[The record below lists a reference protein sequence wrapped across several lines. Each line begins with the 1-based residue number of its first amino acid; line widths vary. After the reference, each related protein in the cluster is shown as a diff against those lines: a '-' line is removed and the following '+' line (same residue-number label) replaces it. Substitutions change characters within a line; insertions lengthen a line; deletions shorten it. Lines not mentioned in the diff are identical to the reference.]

1 MTGPADD
8 SLASRGGS
16 PRGRRAAVLVL
27 VIAGLLMLAPFTVDA
42 YLPSFH
48 AIGDEFGVGQA
59 AVQQTLSLYLVA
71 FASMM
76 LFYGPASDSFGR
88 KRVILL
94 ALLAYAL
101 MTILAA
107 LSQSI
112 GQLVAARV
120 GQGLAAG
127 AGVVI
132 GRALV
137 RDLFAGADAQ
147 RVMANIML
155 VFAAAPAAAPII
167 GGWLHE
173 WFGWRSVFWF
183 LLGFSLLLGL
193 AVWRL
198 LPETVEAR
206 HRQSFAPAFVLK
218 SYAKALSHPRYM
230 QLIVVFALL
239 FGGMFLYVAAAP
251 AILID
256 HLGQEETDFWKFF
269 VPLVTGLILGS
280 RLTRWL
286 AGRMSMTA
294 TMGLGLALTGL
305 AVVYNLVQAALQPPD
320 VVHGV
325 WLTVT
330 PITLYVMGMAT
341 TMPALN
347 LVALDYWPE
356 QRGLASALQGATQM
370 AFAGLVSGVMVAW
383 LAGSLFA
390 LAVGMA
396 VLYLAALA
404 LWLRW
409 LVGAQR
415 RRQHEKGP
423 LP

>member
-1 MTGPADD
+1 MSAPVDETP
-8 SLASRGGS
+8 
-16 PRGRRAAVLVL
+16 PQGRRAAVLIL

-48 AIGDEFGVGQA
+48 AIAGEFGVGQA
-59 AVQQTLSLYLVA
+59 AVQQTLSLYLIA

-76 LFYGPASDSFGR
+76 LFYGPAADSFGR

-101 MTILAA
+101 MTVWAA
-107 LSQSI
+107 LAQSLF
-112 GQLVAARV
+112 QLIAARA

-147 RVMANIML
+147 RVMANVML

-183 LLGFSLLLGL
+183 LLGFALLL
-193 AVWRL
+193 AVSIWRL
-198 LPETVEAR
+198 LPETVPMEA
-206 HRQSFAPAFVLK
+206 RQSFAPRFVARSYLRAF
-218 SYAKALSHPRYM
+218 AHPRYM
-230 QLIVVFALL
+230 QLILVFALL

-256 HLGQEETDFWKFF
+256 HLGQRETDFWKFF
-269 VPLVTGLILGS
+269 VPLVTGLIIGS

-286 AGRMSMTA
+286 AGRLSMTA
-294 TMGLGLALTGL
+294 TMALGLSISGL
-305 AVVYNLVQAALQPPD
+305 AVLYNLLQVSLQPAD
-320 VVHGV
+320 QMHGV

-347 LVALDYWPE
+347 ITALDYWPA

-370 AFAGLVSGVMVAW
+370 AFAGIVSGVLVAQ
-383 LAGSLFA
+383 LADSLLA
-390 LAVGMA
+390 LAIGMA
-396 VLYLAALA
+396 SLYLAALA
-404 LWLRW
+404 LWGVWWRTDRVMASGGNARL
-409 LVGAQR
+409 
-415 RRQHEKGP
+415 
-423 LP
+423 

>member
-1 MTGPADD
+1 MNGPAEEFH
-8 SLASRGGS
+8 STAEQS
-16 PRGRRAAVLVL
+16 PQGRRAAVLVL

-59 AVQQTLSLYLVA
+59 AIQQTLSLYLLA
-71 FASMM
+71 FGSMM

-94 ALLAYAL
+94 ALLVYAV
-101 MTILAA
+101 MTVLAA

-112 GQLVAARV
+112 GQLLAARV

-127 AGVVI
+127 AGVVV

-183 LLGFSLLLGL
+183 LVGFALLLVI

-198 LPETVEAR
+198 LPETVAHR
-206 HRQSFAPAFVLK
+206 DRQSFAPAFVLK
-218 SYAKALSHPRYM
+218 SYARALSHPRYM
-230 QLIVVFALL
+230 QLIIVFALL

-256 HLGQEETDFWKFF
+256 HLGQDETDFWKFF

-280 RLTRWL
+280 RVTRWL
-286 AGRMSMTA
+286 AGRLSMA
-294 TMGLGLALTGL
+294 GTMAVGLALTGV
-305 AVVYNLVQAALQPPD
+305 AVGYNLVQAWVPPAD

-330 PITLYVMGMAT
+330 PITLYVMGMAI

-347 LVALDYWPE
+347 ITALDYWPA

-370 AFAGLVSGVMVAW
+370 GFAGVVSGVMVAW
-383 LAGSLFA
+383 LADSLFA

-396 VLYLAALA
+396 GLYGMALL
-404 LWLRW
+404 LWFYWWRNRH
-409 LVGAQR
+409 G
-415 RRQHEKGP
+415 
-423 LP
+423 

>member
-1 MTGPADD
+1 MNAPADETSVRAD
-8 SLASRGGS
+8 DS

-48 AIGDEFGVGQA
+48 AMADEFGVGQA
-59 AVQQTLSLYLVA
+59 AIQQTLSLYLLA
-71 FASMM
+71 FGSMM

-101 MTILAA
+101 MTVFAA
-107 LSQSI
+107 LSQGI
-112 GQLVAARV
+112 GQLIAARV

-147 RVMANIML
+147 RVMANVML
-155 VFAAAPAAAPII
+155 IFASAPAAAPII

-183 LLGFSLLLGL
+183 LLGFSLLLVI
-193 AVWRL
+193 AIWRL
-198 LPETVEAR
+198 LPETVAQR
-206 HRQSFAPAFVLK
+206 DRQSFALRFVLK
-218 SYAKALSHPRYM
+218 SYARALSHPRYM
-230 QLIVVFALL
+230 QLVVVFALL

-256 HLGQEETDFWKFF
+256 HLGQDETDFWKFF
-269 VPLVTGLILGS
+269 VPLVAGLILGS
-280 RLTRWL
+280 RLTNWL
-286 AGRMSMTA
+286 AGRLSMTG
-294 TMGLGLALTGL
+294 TMALGLGLTGL
-305 AVVYNLVQAALQPPD
+305 AVVYNLIQAWVQPAD
-320 VVHGV
+320 VTHGI

-347 LVALDYWPE
+347 ITALDYWPA

-383 LAGSLFA
+383 LADSLFA

-396 VLYLAALA
+396 CLYLAALG
-404 LWLRW
+404 LWLVWYRSAKAE
-409 LVGAQR
+409 VPA
-415 RRQHEKGP
+415 
-423 LP
+423 

>member
-1 MTGPADD
+1 MSGPVDD
-8 SLASRGGS
+8 SLSPAVES
-16 PRGRRAAVLVL
+16 PRGRRAAILVL

-59 AVQQTLSLYLVA
+59 AIQQTLSLYLLA
-71 FASMM
+71 FGSMM

-101 MTILAA
+101 MTVFAA

-147 RVMANIML
+147 RVMANVML
-155 VFAAAPAAAPII
+155 IFAAAPAAAPII

-183 LLGFSLLLGL
+183 LVGFSLLLMI

-198 LPETVEAR
+198 LPETVAA
-206 HRQSFAPAFVLK
+206 HPRQSFAPAFVLR
-218 SYAKALSHPRYM
+218 SYARALSHPRYM

-256 HLGQEETDFWKFF
+256 HLGQSETDFWKFF

-286 AGRMSMTA
+286 AGRLSMTG
-294 TMGLGLALTGL
+294 TMALGLCLTGL
-305 AVVYNLVQAALQPPD
+305 AVIYNLVQAWVQPPD
-320 VVHGV
+320 VTHGV

-347 LVALDYWPE
+347 ITALDYWPA

-370 AFAGLVSGVMVAW
+370 AFAGVVSGLMVAW
-383 LAGSLFA
+383 LADSLVA
-390 LAVGMA
+390 LAIGMA
-396 VLYLAALA
+396 VLYAAALLLWIRWWLADARRPARCRA
-404 LWLRW
+404 LR
-409 LVGAQR
+409 
-415 RRQHEKGP
+415 
-423 LP
+423 

>member
-1 MTGPADD
+1 MSVPVGD
-8 SLASRGGS
+8 SARTDNA
-16 PRGRRAAVLVL
+16 PRGRAAAVLIL

-48 AIGDEFGVGQA
+48 AMAAEFGVGQA
-59 AVQQTLSLYLVA
+59 AIQQTLSLYLLA
-71 FASMM
+71 FGSMM

-101 MTILAA
+101 MTVFAA

-112 GQLVAARV
+112 GQLIAARV

-147 RVMANIML
+147 RVMSNVML
-155 VFAAAPAAAPII
+155 IFAAAPAAAPII

-183 LLGFSLLLGL
+183 LLGFSLLLVV
-193 AVWRL
+193 AIWQL
-198 LPETVEAR
+198 LPETVAHR
-206 HRQSFAPAFVLK
+206 DRQSFAPRFVLK
-218 SYAKALSHPRYM
+218 SYARALAHPRYM
-230 QLIVVFALL
+230 QLVVVFALL

-251 AILID
+251 VILID
-256 HLGQEETDFWKFF
+256 HLGQDETDFWKFF

-280 RLTRWL
+280 RLTNWL
-286 AGRMSMTA
+286 AGRLSMTG
-294 TMGLGLALTGL
+294 TMALGLGLTGL
-305 AVVYNLVQAALQPPD
+305 AVVYNLIQAWVQPPD
-320 VVHGV
+320 VTHGV

-347 LVALDYWPE
+347 ITALDYWPA

-370 AFAGLVSGVMVAW
+370 AFAGLVSGLMVAW
-383 LAGSLFA
+383 LADSLFA

-396 VLYLAALA
+396 VLYLAALS
-404 LWLRW
+404 LWFFWWREGRHLAS
-409 LVGAQR
+409 G
-415 RRQHEKGP
+415 
-423 LP
+423 

>member
-1 MTGPADD
+1 MNEPVDD
-8 SLASRGGS
+8 SLSPAVES
-16 PRGRRAAVLVL
+16 PRGRRAAILVL

-59 AVQQTLSLYLVA
+59 AIQQTLSLYLLA
-71 FASMM
+71 FGSMM

-101 MTILAA
+101 MTVFAA

-183 LLGFSLLLGL
+183 LLGFSLLLAI

-198 LPETVEAR
+198 LPETVAHHR
-206 HRQSFAPAFVLK
+206 RQSFAPAFVLR
-218 SYAKALSHPRYM
+218 SYARALSHPRYM

-256 HLGQEETDFWKFF
+256 HLGQDETDFWKFF

-286 AGRMSMTA
+286 AGRLSMTA
-294 TMGLGLALTGL
+294 TMALGLSLTGL
-305 AVVYNLVQAALQPPD
+305 AVVYNLVQAAAQPPD
-320 VVHGV
+320 VTHGV

-370 AFAGLVSGVMVAW
+370 AFAGVVSGVMVAW
-383 LAGSLFA
+383 LADSLFA

-396 VLYLAALA
+396 ALYGAAVS
-404 LWLRW
+404 LWFYW
-409 LVGAQR
+409 WCR
-415 RRQHEKGP
+415 RDRPPSG
-423 LP
+423 

>member
-1 MTGPADD
+1 MNAPADETSARAD
-8 SLASRGGS
+8 ET
-16 PRGRRAAVLVL
+16 PRGRRGAVLIL

-48 AIGDEFGVGQA
+48 AMADEFGVGQA
-59 AVQQTLSLYLVA
+59 AIQQTLSLYLLA
-71 FASMM
+71 FGSMM

-101 MTILAA
+101 MTVFAA

-112 GQLVAARV
+112 GQLIAARV

-147 RVMANIML
+147 RVMANVML
-155 VFAAAPAAAPII
+155 IFAAAPAAAPII

-183 LLGFSLLLGL
+183 LLVFSLLLVV
-193 AVWRL
+193 AIWRL
-198 LPETVEAR
+198 LPETVAPAA
-206 HRQSFAPAFVLK
+206 RQSFAPRFVFK
-218 SYAKALSHPRYM
+218 SYARALSHPRYM
-230 QLIVVFALL
+230 QLVVVFALL

-256 HLGQEETDFWKFF
+256 HLGQSETDFWKFF
-269 VPLVTGLILGS
+269 VPLVAGLILGS
-280 RLTRWL
+280 RLTNWL
-286 AGRMSMTA
+286 AGRLSMTA
-294 TMGLGLALTGL
+294 TMALGLLLTGL
-305 AVVYNLVQAALQPPD
+305 AVIYNLVQAWVQPPD
-320 VVHGV
+320 VTHGV

-330 PITLYVMGMAT
+330 PIALYVMGMAT

-347 LVALDYWPE
+347 ITALDYWPA
-356 QRGLASALQGATQM
+356 QRGLASALQGAVQM
-370 AFAGLVSGVMVAW
+370 AFAGLVSGLLVAL
-383 LAGSLFA
+383 LADSLFA
-390 LAVGMA
+390 LAIGMA
-396 VLYLAALA
+396 VLYAVALLLWTWWWLADA
-404 LWLRW
+404 
-409 LVGAQR
+409 R
-415 RRQHEKGP
+415 RPARCRAP
-423 LP
+423 R

>member
-1 MTGPADD
+1 VSSSADVT
-8 SLASRGGS
+8 S
-16 PRGRRAAVLVL
+16 PRGRRAAVLIL

-48 AIGDEFGVGQA
+48 AIADEFGVGQA
-59 AVQQTLSLYLVA
+59 AIQQTLSLYLVA

-76 LFYGPASDSFGR
+76 LFYGPAADSFGR

-94 ALLAYAL
+94 ALLVYGG
-101 MTILAA
+101 MTIWAA
-107 LSQSI
+107 LSQSLF
-112 GQLVAARV
+112 QLIAARV

-147 RVMANIML
+147 RVMANVML

-183 LLGFSLLLGL
+183 LLLFALVLVV
-193 AVWRL
+193 AIWRL
-198 LPETVEAR
+198 LPETVAPED
-206 HRQSFAPAFVLK
+206 RQSFAPRFVATSYLRAF
-218 SYAKALSHPRYM
+218 SHPRYM

-251 AILID
+251 MVLID
-256 HLGQEETDFWKFF
+256 HLGQSEVDFWKFF
-269 VPLVTGLILGS
+269 VPLVTGLIIGS
-280 RLTRWL
+280 RLTNWL
-286 AGRMSMTA
+286 AGRLSMTA
-294 TMGLGLALTGL
+294 TMALGLSISGV
-305 AVVYNLVQAALQPPD
+305 AVLYNLLQVLLQPAD
-320 VVHGV
+320 QVHGV

-341 TMPALN
+341 AMPALN
-347 LVALDYWPE
+347 ITALDYWPA

-370 AFAGLVSGVMVAW
+370 AFAGIVSGVLVAW
-383 LAGSLFA
+383 LADSLLALATGMATLYVAA
-390 LAVGMA
+390 LAV
-396 VLYLAALA
+396 
-404 LWLRW
+404 WLFWWRTADPK
-409 LVGAQR
+409 V
-415 RRQHEKGP
+415 
-423 LP
+423 

>member
-1 MTGPADD
+1 M
-8 SLASRGGS
+8 LI
-16 PRGRRAAVLVL
+16 L

-48 AIGDEFGVGQA
+48 AIADEFGVGQA
-59 AVQQTLSLYLVA
+59 AVQQTLSLYLLA
-71 FASMM
+71 FGSMM
-76 LFYGPASDSFGR
+76 LFYGPAADSFGR

-94 ALLAYAL
+94 ALLAYAV
-101 MTILAA
+101 MTVLAA
-107 LSQSI
+107 ISQSLV
-112 GQLVAARV
+112 QLIAARV

-147 RVMANIML
+147 RVMANVML

-183 LLGFSLLLGL
+183 LFGFALLLAL
-193 AVWRL
+193 AIWRL
-198 LPETVEAR
+198 LPETIRPEA
-206 HRQSFAPAFVLK
+206 RQSFAPRFVARSYLRAF
-218 SYAKALSHPRYM
+218 SHPRYM

-251 AILID
+251 VILID
-256 HLGQEETDFWKFF
+256 HLGQRETDFWKFF

-280 RLTRWL
+280 RMTRWL
-286 AGRMSMTA
+286 AGRLSMTA
-294 TMGLGLALTGL
+294 TMALGLSISGL
-305 AVVYNLVQAALQPPD
+305 AVLYNLLQVSLQPAD
-320 VVHGV
+320 QVHGV

-347 LVALDYWPE
+347 ITALDYWPA
-356 QRGLASALQGATQM
+356 QRGLASALQAATQM
-370 AFAGLVSGVMVAW
+370 AFAGIVSGVLVAQ
-383 LAGSLFA
+383 LADSLLA

-396 VLYLAALA
+396 TLYLAALA
-404 LWLRW
+404 MWGFWWRTD
-409 LVGAQR
+409 R
-415 RRQHEKGP
+415 RMSSG
-423 LP
+423 

>member
-1 MTGPADD
+1 MTGPVDD
-8 SLASRGGS
+8 SLSPGGES

-59 AVQQTLSLYLVA
+59 AIQQTLSLYLVA

-101 MTILAA
+101 MTVFAA

-183 LLGFSLLLGL
+183 LVGFSLLLML

-198 LPETVEAR
+198 LPETVEYR
-206 HRQSFAPAFVLK
+206 YRQSFAPAFVLK
-218 SYAKALSHPRYM
+218 SYARALSHPRYM
-230 QLIVVFALL
+230 QLIIVFALL

-256 HLGQEETDFWKFF
+256 HLGQDETDFWKFF
-269 VPLVTGLILGS
+269 VPLVIGLILGS

-286 AGRMSMTA
+286 AGRMGMTA
-294 TMGLGLALTGL
+294 TMGLGLSLTGL
-305 AVVYNLVQAALQPPD
+305 AVVYNLVQAWVQPPD
-320 VVHGV
+320 VTHGV

-383 LAGSLFA
+383 LADSLFA

-396 VLYLAALA
+396 ALYLAGLT
-404 LWLRW
+404 LWFCW
-409 LVGAQR
+409 LVGARGRGQN
-415 RRQHEKGP
+415 EKGP

>member
-1 MTGPADD
+1 MSAPAGDT
-8 SLASRGGS
+8 S
-16 PRGRRAAVLVL
+16 PQGRRAAVLIL

-59 AVQQTLSLYLVA
+59 AVQQTLSLYLLA
-71 FASMM
+71 FGSMM
-76 LFYGPASDSFGR
+76 LFYGPAADSFGR

-101 MTILAA
+101 MTVWAA
-107 LSQSI
+107 MSQSLV
-112 GQLVAARV
+112 QLIAARV

-147 RVMANIML
+147 RVMANVML

-183 LLGFSLLLGL
+183 LLGFALLMAL
-193 AVWRL
+193 AIWRL
-198 LPETVEAR
+198 LPETVSMEA
-206 HRQSFAPAFVLK
+206 RQSFAPRFVARSYLRAF
-218 SYAKALSHPRYM
+218 SHPRYM

-256 HLGQEETDFWKFF
+256 HLGQRETDFWKFF

-280 RLTRWL
+280 RMTRWL
-286 AGRMSMTA
+286 AGRLSMTS
-294 TMGLGLALTGL
+294 TMALGLAISGM
-305 AVVYNLVQAALQPPD
+305 AVLYNLLQVSLQPAD
-320 VVHGV
+320 QVHGV

-347 LVALDYWPE
+347 ITALDYWPA

-370 AFAGLVSGVMVAW
+370 AFAGIVSGVLVAW
-383 LAGSLFA
+383 LADSLLA
-390 LAVGMA
+390 LAIGMA
-396 VLYLAALA
+396 TLYVAALG
-404 LWLRW
+404 LWLLWWRSAD
-409 LVGAQR
+409 VEA
-415 RRQHEKGP
+415 
-423 LP
+423 